1 MGELWTIGRIV
12 KWSEQYFAAHGVE
25 TPRLDAEVLLAHLLG
40 ENRLYLYVHYDK
52 PLNPTEL
59 AAYRDFVQRRAAR
72 EPVAYIIGTREFMGL
87 SFTVTPEVLVP
98 QPDTETLVSTA
109 KERLKGKGKA
119 HIADLGTGSGA
130 IALSLLHLLPE
141 ISAAATDISP
151 AALKVAEENAAR
163 LDLAARVA
171 FYQGDLFAPLMG
183 QTFDAILSN
192 PPYIPRGD
200 IEGLPPEVLAE
211 PRLALDGGEDGLDF
225 YRRIVREA
233 RTFLRP
239 DGFLTV
245 EAGQGEA
252 AAILALGE
260 EYGWGQAEIVKDLAG
275 IERVVVLARDQ
286 HGSL

>member
-59 AAYRDFVQRRAAR
+59 EAYRDFVRRRAAR
-72 EPVAYIIGTREFMGL
+72 EPIAYITGTREFMGL

-98 QPDTETLVSTA
+98 QPDTETLVSAA
-109 KERLKGKGKA
+109 KERLKGRGAA
-119 HIADLGTGSGA
+119 HTADLGTGSGA

-141 ISAAATDISP
+141 ISAVATDLSP

-163 LDLAARVA
+163 LNLAARVV
-171 FYQGDLFAPLMG
+171 FYHGDLFAPLTG

-211 PRLALDGGEDGLDF
+211 PRLALDGGADGLDF

-239 DGFLTV
+239 GGFLAL

-252 AAILALGE
+252 AAILALAE
-260 EYGWGQAEIVKDLAG
+260 EYGWGQEEIVKDLAG
-275 IERVVVLARDQ
+275 IERVVVLARDR
-286 HGSL
+286 HDG